1 MDCDGTLV
9 DSQAAICAIMEECF
23 TIHGMTPPDSGKV
36 RRIVGL
42 RLDDAF
48 AQLLGTSCAVAP
60 QEIAETYRQVST
72 RIRGLGTFGEPLYPG
87 AREAVQ
93 SLSNAGCVLGIATG
107 KSLRGVRETLA
118 KHGMGRLFTTFQTS
132 DIPPGKP
139 HPDILF
145 RAMRETGA
153 DASATVMV
161 GDTTYD
167 IQMARS
173 AGTYAIGVSWG
184 YHDAAALI
192 AAGAHRIIQDYADLV
207 PAIRKMIGDQ
217 SA

>member
-1 MDCDGTLV
+1 MG
-9 DSQAAICAIMEECF
+9 
-23 TIHGMTPPDSGKV
+23 G
-36 RRIVGL
+36 VG
-42 RLDDAF
+42 AF
-48 AQLLGTSCAVAP
+48 GGLL
-60 QEIAETYRQVST
+60 
-72 RIRGLGTFGEPLYPG
+72 FPG
-87 AREAVQ
+87 AREAMQ
-93 SLSNAGCVLGIATG
+93 SLNDAGCVLGIATG

-118 KHGMGRLFTTFQTS
+118 KHGIGHLFTTFQTS

-139 HPDILF
+139 HPDMLF

-167 IQMARS
+167 IEMARS

-184 YHDAAALI
+184 YHDATALI